1 MEFGDI
7 NEAFYNSFESVLN
20 EMAQLFLSEGAEHC
34 PRFRERVR
42 RLTHADQI
50 GWGYDDALWD
60 HVCGLEIKLAGE

>member
-1 MEFGDI
+1 
-7 NEAFYNSFESVLN
+7 
-20 EMAQLFLSEGAEHC
+20 MAQLFLSEGAEHC